1 LGPNELHALSGAR
14 IALHL
19 HNIEVVMK
27 TFIDIESGGFKAGEM
42 LIMQARRTGK
52 SSYYY
57 PTPKNF
63 QFEKVDEAIV
73 DGEQWYS
80 VRTRR
85 DSEAGKWLREQDC
98 AVEAN
103 TGWTFDSYFDV
114 PEKIYSMLILK
125 FQ

>member
-1 LGPNELHALSGAR
+1 
-14 IALHL
+14 
-19 HNIEVVMK
+19 MK
-27 TFIDIESGGFKAGEM
+27 TFIDFESGGFKPGEFM
-42 LIMQARRTGK
+42 IMQARRNGK

-57 PTPKNF
+57 PMKL

-85 DSEAGKWLREQDC
+85 GSEAGNWLRKQDC
-98 AVEAN
+98 AVEN
-103 TGWTFDSYFDV
+103 STGWAFDSYFDV
-114 PEKIYSMLILK
+114 PEKIYTLLILK

>member
-1 LGPNELHALSGAR
+1 
-14 IALHL
+14 
-19 HNIEVVMK
+19 MK
-27 TFIDIESGGFKAGEM
+27 TFIDIESGGFKPGEFM
-42 LIMQARRTGK
+42 IMQARRNGK

-57 PTPKNF
+57 PTTM

-73 DGEQWYS
+73 DGEMWYS

-85 DSEAGKWLREQDC
+85 GSEAGNWLRKQDC
-98 AVEAN
+98 AVETS
-103 TGWTFDSYFDV
+103 TGWAFDSYFDV

>member
-1 LGPNELHALSGAR
+1 
-14 IALHL
+14 
-19 HNIEVVMK
+19 MK

-85 DSEAGKWLREQDC
+85 GSDAGKWLREQDC
-98 AVEAN
+98 AVEAS